1 MQIPLIDEVEIE
13 DVNRA
18 ILAII
23 QEMERLAA
31 RIEKLEARQ

>member
-1 MQIPLIDEVEIE
+1 MQIPLIDEVVRE

-23 QEMERLAA
+23 QELERLAA
-31 RIEKLEARQ
+31 RIERLEARQ